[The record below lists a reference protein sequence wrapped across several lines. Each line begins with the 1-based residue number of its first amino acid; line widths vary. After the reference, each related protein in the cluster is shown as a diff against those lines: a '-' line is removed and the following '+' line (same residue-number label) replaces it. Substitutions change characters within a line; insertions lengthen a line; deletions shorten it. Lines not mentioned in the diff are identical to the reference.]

1 MNTGT
6 SINKTQSGSRPG
18 TSAPRPN
25 PLHRREIG
33 GGASLIVPRGVD
45 GSPDWQA
52 FASHLDRCAKLG
64 LNLAISMTP
73 ADPALLNT
81 ELQVGALFQAKDVLS
96 GTPFY
101 AGVHVLDQSDDWFN
115 LDRYR
120 RQIEVVVKHGGTPV
134 VFPSWGLT
142 SLHDDEWLK
151 VMAEVGRTVDRFY
164 VADLDATATPYGP
177 ARSMDAYVG
186 LLRNQACAGIVHGS
200 MSRLAEL
207 DRMHRHAGLRPDFH
221 VLSMNERAVDM
232 AIYGSDYLLFTA
244 GMAPD
249 LFVRRDRMWADGDRE
264 FYELNDL
271 LQYLAMFSSR
281 RPLNAQ
287 AHSVLQFLEL
297 RRWVATADVP
307 NGAAQRPSSD
317 REILRDIAERLDIL

>member
-1 MNTGT
+1 MTT
-6 SINKTQSGSRPG
+6 HSAPSRSGS
-18 TSAPRPN
+18 SAPRPN
-25 PLHRREIG
+25 PIHRREIR
-33 GGASLIVPRGVD
+33 GGASLVVPRAVD

-64 LNLAISMTP
+64 LSLAISMTP
-73 ADPALLNT
+73 ADPAMLNT
-81 ELQVGALFQAKDVLS
+81 ELQVGALFQAKDALS

-101 AGVHVLDQSDDWFN
+101 AGVHVLDQTDDWFN

-120 RQIEVVVKHGGTPV
+120 RQLDVVVKQGGTPV
-134 VFPSWGLT
+134 IFPSWGLA
-142 SLHDDEWLK
+142 SLQDQEWLK
-151 VMAEVGRTVDRFY
+151 VMAEVGRSVDRFY
-164 VADLDATATPYGP
+164 VADLGPALGPYGP
-177 ARSMDAYVG
+177 ARSMDAYIG

-200 MSRLAEL
+200 LSRLAEL

-232 AIYGSDYLLFTA
+232 AVYGSDYLLLTA

-249 LFVRRDRMWADGDRE
+249 LFVRRDRLWAEGDRD
-264 FYELNDL
+264 FYELNDV
-271 LQYLAMFSSR
+271 LQYLGMFTSR

-297 RRWVATADVP
+297 RGWVATSDVP

-317 REILRDIAERLDIL
+317 RDVLRDIAERLGVL